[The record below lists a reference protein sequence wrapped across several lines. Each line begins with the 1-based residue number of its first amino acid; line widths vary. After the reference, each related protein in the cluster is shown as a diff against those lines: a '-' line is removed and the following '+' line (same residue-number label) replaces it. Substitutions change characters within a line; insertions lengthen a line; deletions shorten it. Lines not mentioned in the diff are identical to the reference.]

1 MWNMEIIK
9 PLEKPHFKTAL
20 FDFDGTVSLIR
31 SGWQEIMVPYFI
43 EVLSEVAAPEEM
55 EDIPRIVRDFVDI
68 LTGKQTIFQC
78 MQLTEEVVKRG
89 GAFVEPMEYKR
100 EYLRRLS
107 IHTKDRIEGLKSGKY
122 APADMVVPGCIEFV
136 NALKERGI
144 SCYLA
149 SGTDEKDVLY
159 EASLLG
165 LDKAFDGHIYGAHDY
180 MTDCSK
186 EMVINSLINEGKLRP
201 EELISFGDGYV
212 EIELVANIGGCLT
225 PLGDP
230 PLFLGFLRGV
240 PFFWTAQHIW
250 PLLLLNAAILLTVFA
265 VLDSRYVKKEGKE
278 GLERL
283 ELQQK
288 ASEKIKFKLEGAYN
302 FIFLCC
308 IDRH

>member
-1 MWNMEIIK
+1 MWNMEIVK

-212 EIELVANIGGCLT
+212 EIELVANIGGYT
-225 PLGDP
+225 VGVATDEANRS
-230 PLFLGFLRGV
+230 GEVDDWKRGR
-240 PFFWTAQHIW
+240 
-250 PLLLLNAAILLTVFA
+250 LLQAGASVIIPDFSEYEKLLDYIFA
-265 VLDSRYVKKEGKE
+265 
-278 GLERL
+278 
-283 ELQQK
+283 
-288 ASEKIKFKLEGAYN
+288 
-302 FIFLCC
+302 
-308 IDRH
+308 